1 MENYADR
8 CELDEMKQQIQLLKD
23 KLAKEIIVSEKLIR
37 HSTQDKVS
45 YINRKKK
52 FMYFLIVFAL
62 VYCNVFFLLM
72 GYSWIF
78 CAVTSVFL
86 IIAGCYQRYSHKGV
100 GIDCIS
106 KGNLLDISKALLRMN
121 QLNLRWLYFG
131 IPFALCWIVWFMFE
145 SYPKVGG
152 EMICY
157 GGSVGFVLGAAG
169 GILHCIRVRHKAKEA
184 IHVIE
189 EYTKD
194 N

>member
-37 HSTQDKVS
+37 HSTQD
-45 YINRKKK
+45 
-52 FMYFLIVFAL
+52 
-62 VYCNVFFLLM
+62 NVFFLLM

-184 IHVIE
+184 IHDIE

>member
-23 KLAKEIIVSEKLIR
+23 KLAKKIIVSEKLIR

-52 FMYFLIVFAL
+52 FMYFFIVFAL

-106 KGNLLDISKALLRMN
+106 EGNLLDISKALLRMN

-184 IHVIE
+184 IHDIE

>member
-1 MENYADR
+1 M
-8 CELDEMKQQIQLLKD
+8 
-23 KLAKEIIVSEKLIR
+23 
-37 HSTQDKVS
+37 
-45 YINRKKK
+45 
-52 FMYFLIVFAL
+52 
-62 VYCNVFFLLM
+62 
-72 GYSWIF
+72 
-78 CAVTSVFL
+78 
-86 IIAGCYQRYSHKGV
+86 
-100 GIDCIS
+100 
-106 KGNLLDISKALLRMN
+106 LDISKALLRMN

-184 IHVIE
+184 IHDIE